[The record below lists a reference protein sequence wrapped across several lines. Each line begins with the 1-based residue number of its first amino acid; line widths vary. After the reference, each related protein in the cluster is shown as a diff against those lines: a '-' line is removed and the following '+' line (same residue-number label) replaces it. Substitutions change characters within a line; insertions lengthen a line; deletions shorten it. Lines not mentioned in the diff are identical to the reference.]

1 MTLSHRRQENM
12 YLTPISKYAKYV
24 PDPDFRSV
32 G

>member
-1 MTLSHRRQENM
+1 MTLPHGTQGNM
-12 YLTPISKYAKYV
+12 YLTRISNYV

>member
-1 MTLSHRRQENM
+1 MTLPHGIPGDM
-12 YLTPISKYAKYV
+12 YLTPILKYV

>member
-12 YLTPISKYAKYV
+12 YLTPISKYV